1 MMKNN
6 LDTKKLNKLL
16 ENNDLIEIKELDV
29 DYSKS
34 YDNRNEFDCIYFSNQ
49 DYEKYK
55 NDIFVILNSNSNR
68 FVVTYPKV
76 NDYVGINK
84 YAINYQVNKNIQ
96 NNKNNLRIFKI
107 NNKKVIKLNT
117 IKVQDFQDIKD
128 ESIKISESFGYLK
141 ESNSPYFI
149 LRNNISNCKIIV
161 GKNHIK
167 FSDKLKDNQIKLNRK
182 QRILLNS
189 LDIKDNDNNDILYDF
204 SLYPYPLLIQNGFTL
219 FKKIVNLFLKL
230 YVGKVN
236 IGLAAKRTYQSDETF
251 NIVRLSSDI
260 MKVIGIKDTDIVK
273 LTYLDTSCYSRVLPI
288 EDEDKLKELNKEDNS
303 IPLSEFENMIFIPA
317 FIRAELGIPSVISN
331 IAVKVERDM
340 GYIFK
345 KNINQQIL
353 PIILILFSTEIFV
366 NGRELLVKILIAL
379 ISLPITMFFNLSN
392 ERAICK

>member
-1 MMKNN
+1 MRNN
-6 LDTKKLNKLL
+6 LDLKKINKLL
-16 ENNDLIEIKELDV
+16 DNNDLIEIKELDV
-29 DYSKS
+29 DYSKN
-34 YDNRNEFDCIYFSNQ
+34 YDNRNEFDCIYFGNQ

-55 NDIFVILNSNSNR
+55 NDVFVIVNISKNK
-68 FVVTYPKV
+68 FAVTYPKFED
-76 NDYVGINK
+76 NIGINK
-84 YAINYQVNKNIQ
+84 YAINLQVNKNIQ
-96 NNKNNLRIFKI
+96 NNKDNLSIYKI
-107 NNKKVIKLNT
+107 NNKNVIKLNT
-117 IKVQDFQDIKD
+117 IKLQDFQDIQD
-128 ESIKISESFGYLK
+128 ESIKISESFNYLK
-141 ESNSPYFI
+141 KSNSPYFI

-161 GKNHIK
+161 GKNHLK

-189 LDIKDNDNNDILYDF
+189 LDIKDKDKNDILYDF
-204 SLYPYPLLIQNGFTL
+204 SLYPYPFLIQNSFSI
-219 FKKIVNLFLKL
+219 FKKIANSFLKL

-273 LTYLDTSCYSRVLPI
+273 LTYLDTSYYARVLPI
-288 EDEDKLKELNKEDNS
+288 DDEDKLKELNNEDNS
-303 IPLSEFENMIFIPA
+303 IPISEFENMIFIPA
-317 FIRAELGIPSVISN
+317 FIRAELGIPSVLSN

-379 ISLPITMFFNLSN
+379 VSLPITMFFNLSN